1 MGNQNQVTLD
11 LQMTLFTVISLSN
24 GRVTFQMIQDLVNGV
39 KPEKSSAS
47 KSVDP
52 AFASEIFEM
61 MSANPGNK
69 WKTGGIV
76 ERLTG
81 MKGKQIDPAA
91 EMKRVQIHGSVSQVL
106 SALAKEG
113 KILKHEAANACHT
126 FYQVNVSA
134 PVSEPEFLF
143 ENTHLTE
150 DDAE

>member
-1 MGNQNQVTLD
+1 MGNQIKLE
-11 LQMTLFTVISLSN
+11 MTLETIISLSN
-24 GRVTFQMIQDLVNGV
+24 GRVTLEMIQNLVDGV
-39 KPEKSSAS
+39 KTEKSSAS

-52 AFASEIFEM
+52 KFAESIFEM
-61 MSANPGNK
+61 MSANPSNR
-69 WKTGGIV
+69 WKTGAIV

-81 MKGKQIDPAA
+81 MKGKQIEAAA

-126 FYQVNVSA
+126 FYSVVPQAVSA

-143 ENTHLTE
+143 EIARLD

>member
-11 LQMTLFTVISLSN
+11 LQMSLFTVISLSN

-39 KPEKSSAS
+39 KPEKPSAS

-134 PVSEPEFLF
+134 PVSAPQLPAV
-143 ENTHLTE
+143 LDE